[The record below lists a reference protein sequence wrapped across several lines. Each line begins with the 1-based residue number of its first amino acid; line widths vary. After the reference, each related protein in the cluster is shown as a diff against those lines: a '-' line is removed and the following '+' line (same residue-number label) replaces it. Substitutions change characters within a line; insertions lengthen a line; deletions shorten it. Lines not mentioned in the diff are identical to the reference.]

1 MGVRRGEWNVEA
13 VCSVLGNPDRRRL
26 LRQLAATDGTV
37 TVGELAERVATAA
50 DESTHPDRVQIRLQH
65 VHLPALSDGDVV
77 EFDPGSGLVR
87 PTEQVEYLCS
97 VADDFDQTH
106 RKRV

>member
-1 MGVRRGEWNVEA
+1 MGERRDECNLDV

-26 LRQLAATDGTV
+26 LRELAATDGTV
-37 TVGELAERVATAA
+37 TVAELAQSVAGAA
-50 DESTHPDRVQIRLQH
+50 DESIHPDRIRIRLQH

-77 EFDPGSGLVR
+77 EYDPESGVVR
-87 PTEQVEYLCS
+87 PTEHVDYLCS